1 MLLSRITP
9 RVNAK
14 DPVMRRRLKN
24 EHKHTRDACVVSFTQ
39 PSIGKGN
46 PDPHARQERLASSV
60 SRSLEDQQRR
70 KSPVRRCFK
79 SRSSAENGV
88 RRFASGCRNDVDVSP
103 ASCPVPRR
111 PTHDHRH
118 VRFGQSGNYA
128 VSRGLQEIFC
138 GDTKVFS
145 RRRSCEFIKRP
156 DQISPIEIQKINKR
170 K

>member
-1 MLLSRITP
+1 
-9 RVNAK
+9 
-14 DPVMRRRLKN
+14 MRRRLKN
-24 EHKHTRDACVVSFTQ
+24 EHEHTKETCVVSFTQ

-88 RRFASGCRNDVDVSP
+88 RRFASGCRNDFDGSP

-118 VRFGQSGNYA
+118 VRFGQDVIYA
-128 VSRGLQEIFC
+128 ISFRLQEIFC
-138 GDTKVFS
+138 DNNKVFS
-145 RRRSCEFIKRP
+145 RRYQSADIDLEKVTASR
-156 DQISPIEIQKINKR
+156 
-170 K
+170 

>member
-1 MLLSRITP
+1 VLLIPTRWRRENDETLLSRITP
-9 RVNAK
+9 RLNAR

-24 EHKHTRDACVVSFTQ
+24 ELEHTKETCVVSFTQ
-39 PSIGKGN
+39 PSIGKGK

-88 RRFASGCRNDVDVSP
+88 RRFASGCRNDFDGSP

-118 VRFGQSGNYA
+118 VRFGQVGNYA

-138 GDTKVFS
+138 GDNKVFS
-145 RRRSCEFIKRP
+145 R
-156 DQISPIEIQKINKR
+156 
-170 K
+170 